1 MPNDTSKHRA
11 KNRRVEIIVLK
22 FSVKEAL
29 TQSIEQLN
37 KNYESVEGQITDVKK
52 E

>member
-11 KNRRVEIIVLK
+11 KNRQVETIVLK
-22 FSVKEAL
+22 SSVKAEL

-37 KNYESVEGQITDVKK
+37 ENYESVEGKITDAQK